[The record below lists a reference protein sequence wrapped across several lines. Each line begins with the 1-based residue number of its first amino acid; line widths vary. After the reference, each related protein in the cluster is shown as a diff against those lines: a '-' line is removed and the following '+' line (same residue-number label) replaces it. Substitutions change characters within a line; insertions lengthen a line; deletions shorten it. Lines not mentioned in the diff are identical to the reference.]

1 LKVECQGEPTV
12 NRWLFETLKKE
23 VVIIQYKKTQE
34 GEQKIMEILRVENLV
49 KTFQI
54 SKAQQKK
61 LDLPSNK
68 KVAVDGISFETHSG
82 EVFGI
87 LGPNGAGKTTTMR
100 MLATLIKPDKGD
112 VFYNDISAVKSPE
125 IVRSK
130 FAFLTTDLKLDMKST
145 ASMMFDFFAQLYHI
159 PKETAQK
166 RKTELFESFGINTY
180 ADTKISKLSQG
191 MRQKVSLVISVIH
204 DPQFIIFDEP
214 TNGLDIIAAKDVRD
228 FILQMKEEGKCVII
242 STHLFDLVERVCDR
256 AAMII
261 DGKIVV
267 NDTLENLKQG
277 KSLEDAFYE
286 FYTNYKAQE
295 REVTNHAF

>member
-1 LKVECQGEPTV
+1 M
-12 NRWLFETLKKE
+12 NME
-23 VVIIQYKKTQE
+23 V
-34 GEQKIMEILRVENLV
+34 LRVENLV
-49 KTFQI
+49 KSFRI

-61 LDLPSNK
+61 QDLPNDK
-68 KVAVDGISFETHSG
+68 KVAVNNICFETRSG
-82 EVFGI
+82 EIFGI

-100 MLATLIKPDKGD
+100 MLATLLKPDTGD
-112 VFYNDISAVKSPE
+112 VFYNDISVVKSPE
-125 IVRSK
+125 LVRSK

-145 ASMMFDFFAQLYHI
+145 ASLMFDFFAELYHI
-159 PKETAQK
+159 PKDIAKK
-166 RKTELFESFGINTY
+166 RKEELFESFGITAF
-180 ADTKISKLSQG
+180 ADTRISKLSQG

-204 DPQFIIFDEP
+204 NPEFIIFDEP

-286 FYTNYKAQE
+286 FYINYQAKE
-295 REVTNHAF
+295 EGGMK

>member
-1 LKVECQGEPTV
+1 
-12 NRWLFETLKKE
+12 
-23 VVIIQYKKTQE
+23 
-34 GEQKIMEILRVENLV
+34 MEILRAENLV

-61 LDLPSNK
+61 LDLQSNK
-68 KVAVDGISFETHSG
+68 KVAVNGISFETRSG
-82 EVFGI
+82 EIFGI

-100 MLATLIKPDKGD
+100 MLATLIKPDQGD
-112 VFYNDISAVKSPE
+112 VFYNDISAVKNPE
-125 IVRSK
+125 KVRAK

-145 ASMMFDFFAQLYHI
+145 ANNMFDFFAELYHI
-159 PKETAQK
+159 PQKTARK
-166 RKTELFESFGINTY
+166 RKEELCEGFGITSY

-214 TNGLDIIAAKDVRD
+214 TNGLDIIAAKEVRD

-242 STHLFDLVERVCDR
+242 STHLFDLVEKVCDR
-256 AAMII
+256 AAMIM

-267 NDTLENLKQG
+267 CDTLENLKQG
-277 KSLEDAFYE
+277 KSLEDAFYD
-286 FYTNYKAQE
+286 FYTNYQSEEKGDK
-295 REVTNHAF
+295 

>member
-1 LKVECQGEPTV
+1 
-12 NRWLFETLKKE
+12 
-23 VVIIQYKKTQE
+23 
-34 GEQKIMEILRVENLV
+34 MEILRVENLV

-61 LDLPSNK
+61 LDLPSNIK
-68 KVAVDGISFETHSG
+68 TAVAGISFETHSG

-125 IVRSK
+125 EVRAK

-145 ASMMFDFFAQLYHI
+145 ASIMYDFFAELYHI
-159 PKETAQK
+159 PKETALK
-166 RKTELFESFGINTY
+166 RKEELFENFGITSY

-267 NDTLENLKQG
+267 NDTLENLKKG

-286 FYTNYKAQE
+286 FYIDYKAQE
-295 REVTNHAF
+295 EGGKE

>member
-1 LKVECQGEPTV
+1 
-12 NRWLFETLKKE
+12 
-23 VVIIQYKKTQE
+23 
-34 GEQKIMEILRVENLV
+34 MEILRAENLV

-61 LDLPSNK
+61 LDLQSNK
-68 KVAVDGISFETHSG
+68 KVAVNGISFETRSG
-82 EVFGI
+82 EIFGI

-100 MLATLIKPDKGD
+100 MLATLIKPDQGD
-112 VFYNDISAVKSPE
+112 VFYNDISAVKNPE
-125 IVRSK
+125 KVRAK

-145 ASMMFDFFAQLYHI
+145 ANNMFDFFAELYHI
-159 PKETAQK
+159 PQKTARK
-166 RKTELFESFGINTY
+166 RKEELFEGFGITSY

-214 TNGLDIIAAKDVRD
+214 TNGLDIIAAKEVRD

-242 STHLFDLVERVCDR
+242 STHLFDLVEKVCDR
-256 AAMII
+256 AAMIM

-267 NDTLENLKQG
+267 CDTLENLKQG
-277 KSLEDAFYE
+277 KSLEDAFYD
-286 FYTNYKAQE
+286 FYTNYQLEEKGDK
-295 REVTNHAF
+295 